1 MSKAPEKVAMS
12 EPALELRTTE
22 GPEPGPEGRRKP
34 LRIRL
39 PARRSGSGTA
49 VILLALIVFPS
60 ALLGFL
66 SWRAIENERS
76 YSLERLRE
84 SYRHFARL
92 AADQIDLN
100 LRSLEARWISEIED
114 VFKST
119 SGAPTPADLEAH
131 ADREPLIAGFY
142 LLSAPD
148 RTAYP
153 PAPLADDR
161 AATSGIVSPQ
171 VQEHDVFNRLT
182 ARGEEQEYRS
192 GDLAGAIR
200 SYRLILDQVSSPQLR
215 GMAESCIGRV
225 QIKEGKPAIALETFR
240 DVLQRYPE
248 VRDLNRMYL
257 RFLAQYQMAI
267 SLEALGRDREALET
281 LLELNR
287 DLLRRSDAINATQ
300 YSYYYD
306 LIQSLAP
313 QLLAAPGLANRER
326 FDRTFGELR
335 DQSKKRLSDTYFLH
349 LLDAEL
355 SETVTRKK
363 RYNPGVHYLSANTE
377 GEPFLLAFRAL
388 PDPQGVH
395 TIGFL
400 AAQINLKQL
409 QEELG
414 PALQSLQSGVG
425 AAVTVVGSEGN
436 EVIGAE
442 GAPGTLVALQSLDS
456 PFGFWNVAVS
466 LRDVPGAIRRM
477 DLRTTL
483 GLWLVLLLLL
493 SILIGAYLFILRA
506 HRAARL
512 SRAQTTFVSN
522 VTHELRTPLSSISM
536 FAELLEMKMDQAPP
550 DADPGFRATCDQ
562 YVRVIRRECDRLS
575 RLIDRVIDFSKAEQR
590 VQQYRFEYH
599 DPGAV
604 VARIVES
611 FRPHAEGHGFQL
623 GLSIDLDLPATRLDP
638 DAISQVLLNFLS
650 NALEFSGDE
659 REIQIRVRRENGG
672 VAVDVTD
679 RGIGI
684 EPKEIGNVFDKFY
697 TSRQRMDSK
706 NPGGLGLGLALAREI
721 IRDHGGEVRVSSE
734 PGHGSTF
741 SFMLPATP
749 ATRAAL
755 DESAGSKQRGGTGV
769 RAGVPS

>member
-1 MSKAPEKVAMS
+1 MPKAPEKVAMS
-12 EPALELRTTE
+12 EPALEIRP
-22 GPEPGPEGRRKP
+22 PEAAEPVLPGKRSP
-34 LRIRL
+34 LRFRL

-92 AADQIDLN
+92 AAGQIDLN
-100 LRSLEARWISEIED
+100 LHSLEARWTSEIED

-119 SGAPTPADLEAH
+119 SGAPTPADLERH
-131 ADREPLIAGFY
+131 AGHEPLIAGFY
-142 LLSAPD
+142 LLNAPD

-153 PAPLADDR
+153 PAPLADDHP
-161 AATSGIVSPQ
+161 AASSAVNPQ
-171 VQEHDVFNRLT
+171 VQEHDIFSRLT
-182 ARGEEQEYRS
+182 ARGEEQEYRT
-192 GDLAGAIR
+192 GDLPGAIR
-200 SYRLILDQVSSPQLR
+200 SYRSILDQVSSPQLR

-225 QIKEGKPAIALETFR
+225 QIKEGKPAAALETFR
-240 DVLQRYPE
+240 NVLQRYPE

-257 RFLAQYQMAI
+257 RFLAQYQIAI
-267 SLEALGRDREALET
+267 SLEALGRYREALET
-281 LLELNR
+281 LLDLNR

-306 LIQSLAP
+306 LIQTLTP
-313 QLLAAPGLANRER
+313 QLLAKPGLANRER
-326 FDRTFGELR
+326 FERTFGELR

-355 SETVTRKK
+355 SETVIRKK

-400 AAQINLKQL
+400 AAQIDLKQL

-414 PALQSLQSGVG
+414 PALQSLQSGTG

-442 GAPGTLVALQSLDS
+442 GARGTLVALQSLES

-493 SILIGAYLFILRA
+493 SILVGAYLFILSA
-506 HRAARL
+506 HRTARL

-536 FAELLEMKMDQAPP
+536 FAELLEMKMDEASP
-550 DADPGFRATCDQ
+550 DADPGFRASCEK
-562 YVRVIRRECDRLS
+562 YVHVIRQECDRLS

-590 VQQYRFEYH
+590 VQHYRFEYH

-611 FRPHAEGHGFQL
+611 FRPRAEGQGFRIA
-623 GLSIDLDLPATRLDP
+623 LSIDPALPATRLDP

-650 NALEFSGDE
+650 NAVEFSGDQ
-659 REIQIRVRRENGG
+659 RDIGVQVRREDLS
-672 VAVDVTD
+672 VVVDVTD

-684 EPKEIGNVFDKFY
+684 EPGEISHVFDKFY
-697 TSRQRMDSK
+697 TSRRRMDSR

-721 IRDHGGEVRVSSE
+721 IRDHGGEVRVSSI

-741 SFMLPATP
+741 SFVLTATP
-749 ATRAAL
+749 TTGEAL
-755 DESAGSKQRGGTGV
+755 HEPAGSEDLRDTDV
-769 RAGVPS
+769 RAGAGS

>member
-1 MSKAPEKVAMS
+1 MQKARETILVS
-12 EPALELRTTE
+12 EPALELNGPDAPESGTTTK
-22 GPEPGPEGRRKP
+22 RRP

-49 VILLALIVFPS
+49 VILLALIVLPS
-60 ALLGFL
+60 ALLGYL

-92 AADQIDLN
+92 AAGKIDLD
-100 LRSLEARWISEIED
+100 LRSLESRWTSEIED
-114 VFKST
+114 IFKST
-119 SGAPTPADLEAH
+119 AGVPTPADLEAH
-131 ADREPLIAGFY
+131 AGREPLITGYY

-153 PAPLADDR
+153 PAPLAADPP
-161 AATSGIVSPQ
+161 ATSGAMDPQ
-171 VQEHDVFNRLT
+171 VREHDLFSRLT

-192 GDLAGAIR
+192 GDLAEAIG
-200 SYRLILDQVSSPQLR
+200 SYRAILDQVSNPQLR

-225 QIKEGKPAIALETFR
+225 QIKDGNPEAALATFR
-240 DVLQRYPE
+240 DVLQGYPE

-257 RFLAQYQMAI
+257 RFLAQYQIAI

-306 LIQSLAP
+306 LIQALAP
-313 QLLAAPGLANRER
+313 QLLAAPGLANRDR
-326 FDRTFGELR
+326 FDRTFHELR

-355 SETVTRKK
+355 NETVIRKK

-400 AAQINLKQL
+400 AAQINLKKL

-414 PALQSLQSGVG
+414 PSLQSLQSGAG
-425 AAVTVVGSEGN
+425 AAVTIVGSEGN
-436 EVIGAE
+436 EVIGTE
-442 GAPGTLVALQSLDS
+442 DVRGTPVALQSLES

-483 GLWLVLLLLL
+483 WLWLVLLLLL

-506 HRAARL
+506 HREARL

-536 FAELLEMKMDQAPP
+536 FAELLEMKMDKAPP
-550 DADPGFRATCDQ
+550 DSDPGFLNTCGQ
-562 YVRVIRRECDRLS
+562 YVRVIRQECDRLS

-590 VQQYRFEYH
+590 VQHYRFEYH
-599 DPGAV
+599 DPGAI

-611 FRPHAEGHGFQL
+611 FRPHAEGHGFT
-623 GLSIDLDLPATRLDP
+623 LSLSVDKDLPATRLDS
-638 DAISQVLLNFLS
+638 DAISQVLLNLLS
-650 NALEFSGDE
+650 NAVEFSGEE
-659 REIQIRVRRENGG
+659 REIQVRVRHEAFA

-684 EPKEIGNVFDKFY
+684 EPGEISRVFDKFY
-697 TSRQRMDSK
+697 TSRRRMDSR
-706 NPGGLGLGLALAREI
+706 NPGGLGLGLSLAREI
-721 IRDHGGEVRVSSE
+721 IRDHGGEIRVASE
-734 PGHGSTF
+734 LGHGSTF
-741 SFMLPATP
+741 TFVLPAIPTTVESLHDP
-749 ATRAAL
+749 AV
-755 DESAGSKQRGGTGV
+755 AGRIRETGV
-769 RAGVPS
+769 RAGARS